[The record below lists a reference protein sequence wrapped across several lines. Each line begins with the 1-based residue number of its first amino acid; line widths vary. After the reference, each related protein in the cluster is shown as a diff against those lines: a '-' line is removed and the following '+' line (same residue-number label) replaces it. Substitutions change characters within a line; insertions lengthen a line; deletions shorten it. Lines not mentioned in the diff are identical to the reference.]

1 MSDVARKP
9 SRRKSTPLKVSSKS
23 GQGDAGENN
32 PTDTHSVSGGS
43 KEKERENQRERS
55 ESNGKIEPAASHAV
69 DGLVAAIGEHDR
81 FFSTML
87 DMIPENL
94 VLPAKE
100 VPEAAYASKYMK
112 VRGESCY
119 SIHIV
124 SALCDVEILFD
135 RLFRCDRR
143 VLQLR

>member
-1 MSDVARKP
+1 MSDVASKP
-9 SRRKSTPLKVSSKS
+9 SRRKSTPAKVSSRS
-23 GQGDAGENN
+23 GQGDGGENN
-32 PTDTHSVSGGS
+32 PTGTHGVNSGS
-43 KEKERENQRERS
+43 NEKYFDIQRES
-55 ESNGKIEPAASHAV
+55 SGSNGKTESTASHAV

-112 VRGESCY
+112 VRGESPY
-119 SIHIV
+119 SIHVV
-124 SALCDVEILFD
+124 SFLCDVEVIVD
-135 RLFRCDRR
+135 RLFGYDR
-143 VLQLR
+143 VVSQW